1 MSAIIEIDWFNS
13 YIIRKVRSQNQI
25 GGTTNTTFGSPGVA
39 PGVDTNTSSSNLN
52 YFIEESRIRGGY
64 NNTATDNGARAYLDE
79 QYPLQQN
86 RINTLIYSGVFNSR
100 TGVNDTNVFSVADEI
115 TKSLDP
121 SYGSIQKTYSEDTNL
136 IVFQE
141 NKIHR
146 ALIDKDTIYTTE
158 SGTQTQAGRA
168 VIGQFV
174 PYKGEY
180 GISKNPESFAIYNYR
195 KYFADKNRNAIMR
208 LSNDGLT
215 EISQYGMM
223 DYFRDQLSTI
233 SESFKD
239 VKQRVTVSQQAGAGS
254 TCRITTTQSLSPL
267 PELGSTASKPGGQA
281 EAGVLILIKS
291 AQGDQSSNITNFYFS
306 KPLVNTYATGDEIE
320 FSNLYKDKINGGWDI
335 HNKNYVLSMQT
346 SSSRL
351 SNTTNYQTLAF
362 DEKIN
367 GWVSFFSFK
376 PDMIFSVVNKFYTV
390 NKSDLY
396 EHYDEST
403 VGNRNVFY
411 GNRTRSSITF
421 VFNEQPSVV
430 KNFQTISYEGSNGW
444 EVYRYSSGFTGFN
457 YDLAADEYNQS
468 QDITNK
474 QPSGSL
480 VGNISIPSYLEGTY
494 DSQGNTGINA
504 NPANQPLLRA
514 GFDRK
519 ENKYVANLKN
529 NSSANAGEI
538 LFGNQISGIKGYFA
552 TVTIQ
557 DDSYTDLGGPKELWS
572 AGTKYVV
579 SSY

>member
-1 MSAIIEIDWFNS
+1 MSAVIEIDWFNS
-13 YIIRKVRSQNQI
+13 YIIRKVKSEKQV
-25 GGTTNTTFGSPGVA
+25 GGTSNTTFGWPGVT
-39 PGVDTNTSSSNLN
+39 PTGGDTSTASSNLN

-86 RINTLIYSGVFNSR
+86 RTNTLIYSGVFNSR
-100 TGVNDTNVFSVADEI
+100 TGKNDTNVFSVADDI
-115 TKSLDP
+115 TKSLNP
-121 SYGSIQKTYSEDTNL
+121 SYGSIQRTYSEDTNL

-215 EISQYGMM
+215 EVSQYGMM

-233 SESFKD
+233 SDSFKD
-239 VKQRVTVSQQAGAGS
+239 VSQRVTISQQANAAS
-254 TCRITTTQSLSPL
+254 TCRITTTQSLSEF
-267 PELGSTASKPGGQA
+267 PELGSTAKKPGGQT
-281 EAGVLILIKS
+281 EAGTLILIKGS
-291 AQGDQSSNITNFYFS
+291 QGNQSENITNFYFS
-306 KPLVNTYATGDEIE
+306 KPLTNTYSAGDEIE
-320 FSNLYKDKINGGWDI
+320 FLSSYKDKINGGWDI
-335 HNKNYVLSMQT
+335 HNKNYVMSMQT
-346 SSSRL
+346 SSTRI

-367 GWVSFFSFK
+367 GWVSFFSYK
-376 PDMIFSVVNKFYTV
+376 PDMLFSVINKFYTV
-390 NKSDLY
+390 NKSNLY
-396 EHYDEST
+396 EHYDQST

-430 KNFQTISYEGSNGW
+430 KNFQTINYEGSNGW
-444 EVYRYSSGFTGFN
+444 EVYRYSSGFTGFDKTSST
-457 YDLAADEYNQS
+457 YSQS
-468 QDITNK
+468 QDTTNN

-480 VGNISIPSYLEGTY
+480 VGNISIPSYLEGAY
-494 DSQGNTGINA
+494 DGAGNTGTSA
-504 NPANQPLLRA
+504 VATNPPLLRA

-538 LFGNQISGIKGYFA
+538 LFGNQMSGIKGYFA

>member
-1 MSAIIEIDWFNS
+1 MSAIIEVDWFNS
-13 YIIRKVRSQNQI
+13 YVIRKVRSKNQI
-25 GGTTNTTFGSPGVA
+25 GGATNVVFGSPGIA
-39 PGVDTNTSSSNLN
+39 PGVDTSDTTSNLN

-100 TGVNDTNVFSVADEI
+100 TGVNDTNVFSVGEPI

-121 SYGSIQKTYSEDTNL
+121 SHGSIQKTYSEDTNL

-158 SGTQTQAGRA
+158 SGTETQAARA

-223 DYFRDQLSTI
+223 DYFRDNLSVI
-233 SESFKD
+233 SEDFKP
-239 VKQRVTVSQQAGAGS
+239 VLQRITVSQQASAGS
-254 TCRITTTQSLSPL
+254 TCSVTTTQSLSDL
-267 PELGSTASKPGGQA
+267 PELGSTANKPGGQT
-281 EAGVLILIKS
+281 EAGILILIKGP
-291 AQGDQSSNITNFYFS
+291 QGNQASNITNFYFS
-306 KPLVNTYATGDEIE
+306 KPLTNTYSAGDNVE
-320 FSNLYKDKINGGWDI
+320 FSSLYKDKINGGWDI

-346 SSSRL
+346 SSTRI
-351 SNTTNYQTLAF
+351 SNTIGYQTLSF
-362 DEKIN
+362 DERIN

-376 PDMIFSVVNKFYTV
+376 PDLMFSVVNNFYTV
-390 NKSDLY
+390 NRSDLY
-396 EHYDEST
+396 EHYDNST
-403 VGNRNVFY
+403 ANNRGVFY
-411 GNRTRSSITF
+411 GVRNRSNVTF

-430 KNFQTISYEGSNGW
+430 KNFQTINYEGSNGW
-444 EVYRYSSGFTGFN
+444 EVSRYSSGFTGFD
-457 YDLAADEYNQS
+457 YLSGQYNLS
-468 QDITNK
+468 QDITNN

-480 VGNISIPSYLEGTY
+480 VGNISIPSYLEGAY
-494 DSQGNTGINA
+494 DSSGNTGTSA
-504 NPANQPLLRA
+504 SPVNQPLLRA

-529 NSSANAGEI
+529 NSAATAGEV
-538 LFGNQISGIKGYFA
+538 LFGNQMSGIKGYFA

-557 DDSYTDLGGPKELWS
+557 DDQYTDLGGPKELWS